1 MGYEVDYF
9 HARLEWVEGDSG
21 TTLDYGAYSRT
32 HHVKCPEKTEIVMS
46 AAPQYKGSPIL
57 HNPEEL
63 FTASIASCQML
74 TYLAL
79 AAFTKIRVLA
89 YTDDA
94 EGILKV
100 DNRKKRWITRVI
112 LRPKILISE
121 ESDPEKA
128 LSLVDRA
135 HKQCFVA
142 SSVNTEII
150 NEPEI
155 LTP

>member
-9 HARLEWVEGDSG
+9 HARLEWIEGDEG
-21 TTLDYGAYSRT
+21 TTLDYGTYGRN
-32 HHVKCPEKTEIVMS
+32 HLVKCPEKPAMTMS
-46 AAPQYKGSPIL
+46 AAPQYKGDPTR

-79 AAFTKIRVLA
+79 AAFAKIRVLA

-100 DNRKKRWITRVI
+100 DEHKIRWVTRVV
-112 LRPKILISE
+112 LRPKILITKE
-121 ESDPEKA
+121 EDRNKA
-128 LSLVDRA
+128 LALVEKA
-135 HKQCFVA
+135 HKQCFIA
-142 SSVNTEII
+142 NSVKTEIV

-155 LTP
+155 IVG

>member
-9 HARLEWVEGDSG
+9 HARIEWLESDEG
-21 TTLDYGAYSRT
+21 TTLDYGAYSRS
-32 HHVKCPEKTEIVMS
+32 HRMKCPEKTEIVMS
-46 AAPQYKGSPIL
+46 AAPQYKGDASF

-79 AAFTKIRVLA
+79 AAFSQVEVLA

-100 DNRKKRWITRVI
+100 DSRKKRWLTQVI
-112 LRPKILISE
+112 LRPKILITK
-121 ESDPEKA
+121 ESDREKA
-128 LSLVDRA
+128 LSLVERA
-135 HKQCFVA
+135 HKQCFIA

-150 NEPEI
+150 NKPEI
-155 LTP
+155 LIA

>member
-9 HARLEWVEGDSG
+9 HARIEWLEGNEG
-21 TTLDYGAYSRT
+21 TTLDYGAYGRA
-32 HHVKCPEKTEIVMS
+32 HRLKCPEKADVQMS
-46 AAPQYKGSPIL
+46 AAPQYKGDSTF

-79 AAFTKIRVLA
+79 AAFAKIRVLA

-94 EGILKV
+94 EGILKA
-100 DNRKKRWITRVI
+100 DARKIRRVTQVV
-112 LRPKILISE
+112 LRPKILIAKQADSE
-121 ESDPEKA
+121 NA
-128 LSLVDRA
+128 LALVERA
-135 HKQCFVA
+135 HKQCFIA
-142 SSVNTEII
+142 NSVTTEIV

-155 LTP
+155 IVA